1 MTGTLASVV
10 QRHDVV
16 VCAGSGGVGKTT
28 TAATIAL
35 WGAKYGRRA
44 AVLTI
49 DPARRLADSLGLQL
63 SGGAGSSVPAEL
75 LRAHGIELA
84 GSLTAMMLDQK
95 SAWDSLIERR
105 TSRSWYG
112 LASSPGFPE
121 RVTRP
126 PLGCW

>member
-44 AVLTI
+44 AQVT
-49 DPARRLADSLGLQL
+49 PSPRARRQATTRLPPHCPATETLR
-63 SGGAGSSVPAEL
+63 GA
-75 LRAHGIELA
+75 LR
-84 GSLTAMMLDQK
+84 T
-95 SAWDSLIERR
+95 R
-105 TSRSWYG
+105 T
-112 LASSPGFPE
+112 
-121 RVTRP
+121 
-126 PLGCW
+126 